1 MRVSQ
6 ITFDESGKVH
16 LVVEIPE
23 SDAFLT
29 EEMPRMPRIL
39 FRMFP
44 YLAAQR
50 CYNDLQVSFRREATN
65 TEIPHLFEHLLLEV
79 QKQVR
84 RGIVDPSPISGETQ
98 WNWTVD
104 PRGLFHVTVGYDN
117 EIVALASIRLC
128 ERIMAS
134 LDSPEH
140 TVIDVDR
147 EIKRLRELAKASR
160 RFIAPRRPSVAEMEN
175 KFAEEAGVGL
185 LREDSE
191 SVMSTHGRTN
201 GISQISQPLCPQ
213 G

>member
-1 MRVSQ
+1 MRVTQ

-23 SDAFLT
+23 TEAFLT
-29 EEMPRMPRIL
+29 TDTPRMPRIL

-50 CYNDLQVSFRREATN
+50 CYNDLHISFRREAAN

-84 RGIVDPSPISGETQ
+84 RGIVNPGPMSGETE

-104 PRGLFHVTVGYDN
+104 PRGLFHVTAGYDN

-134 LDSPEH
+134 LDSRDNK
-140 TVIDVDR
+140 VLDVDR

-160 RFIAPRRPSVAEMEN
+160 RFIALRAASPSELDDE
-175 KFAEEAGVGL
+175 F
-185 LREDSE
+185 REDADE
-191 SVMSTHGRTN
+191 GALPENGRLEIDDVAAAIGKSTR
-201 GISQISQPLCPQ
+201 SQ
-213 G
+213 